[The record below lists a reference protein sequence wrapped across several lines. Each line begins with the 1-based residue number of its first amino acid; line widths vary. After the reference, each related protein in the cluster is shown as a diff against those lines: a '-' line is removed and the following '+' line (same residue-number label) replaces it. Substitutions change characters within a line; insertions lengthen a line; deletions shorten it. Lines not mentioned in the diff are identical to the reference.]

1 MAPSILYLPNGQSF
15 TVTPVFGGLF
25 FKSNDLNLHNS
36 VFPAGWTIVIHSEDY
51 TDEPDNGTL
60 GDNGSAPKR
69 RFNVHRYKQPTLQND
84 SMFISSI
91 SNPSSSDF
99 QPAAS
104 PTRQIAMML
113 WTTLYWYFHQP
124 QPPLYL
130 TTEASKKTPNEG
142 KPRGEWRIYIKR
154 EGIFRGRNL
163 LPKLERMGLIA
174 SEDSAVGSSTDDRST
189 EGWIEMFVSRRTFWQ
204 LSPRLFLFTLT
215 PMSGTP
221 FPGSPYSSRPS
232 SPVRNNEQS
241 GTSPHRPELTGR
253 AATSPGLWMPQTPGP
268 FASGS
273 HLPTYY
279 PPPPPQYIMTNGVR
293 HPIRPKP
300 PRQGETFYLR
310 HIPSVGQYLSF
321 RVASLNDRVV
331 AYTGPVSG
339 YSTGMAASLA
349 IPSHVI
355 PSSST
360 TDVTSTSKPGSK
372 PGSRPSSRPSSRS
385 GTPNSVESDT
395 TAMTDLQLLHKW
407 MNVPRI
413 SKFWGCAGSISNQ
426 EAFLKTNLES
436 RHSFP
441 VIGCWDGKPFGYFEI
456 YWVVEDILGK
466 HLSPGDVGDWDRG
479 VRVLVG
485 EDEFRGAHRVHCWL
499 SSLAHW
505 AITSDYRMNSF
516 VLEPRIDNERYAVTH
531 HALYLY
537 PRY

>member
-1 MAPSILYLPNGQSF
+1 MLPSILYLPNGQSF
-15 TVTPVFGGLF
+15 TVTSVFGGLF

-36 VFPAGWTIVIHSEDY
+36 VFPAGWTIAIHSEDY
-51 TDEPDNGTL
+51 TDDDNNL
-60 GDNGSAPKR
+60 GDPSGAPKR
-69 RFNVHRYKQPTLQND
+69 RPNIQRYMQPTLCND
-84 SMFISSI
+84 NIFISSI

-99 QPAAS
+99 KPAAS

-124 QPPLYL
+124 EPPLYL

-142 KPRGEWRIYIKR
+142 KPKGEWRIYIKR

-174 SEDSAVGSSTDDRST
+174 SEDSTVGSSTDDRST
-189 EGWIEMFVSRRTFWQ
+189 EGWTEMFVSRRTFWQ
-204 LSPRLFLFTLT
+204 LSPKLFLFTLT

-232 SPVRNNEQS
+232 SPVRNNGQQS
-241 GTSPHRPELTGR
+241 TSPHRPELASR

-300 PRQGETFYLR
+300 PRQGETFYMR
-310 HIPSVGQYLSF
+310 HVPSVGQYLSF

-331 AYTGPVSG
+331 AYTGPVS
-339 YSTGMAASLA
+339 SNPTGITGNLA
-349 IPSHVI
+349 IPSHVVS
-355 PSSST
+355 SSST
-360 TDVTSTSKPGSK
+360 TDVTSTSAPGSK
-372 PGSRPSSRPSSRS
+372 PGSRPSSRPCSRS
-385 GTPNSVESDT
+385 GTPTSAESDT

-407 MNVPRI
+407 MNIPRV
-413 SKFWGCAGSISNQ
+413 SKFWGCAGPISTQ
-426 EAFLKTNLES
+426 EAFLKANLES

-441 VIGCWDGKPFGYFEI
+441 VIGCWDGKPFGYFQI
-456 YWVVEDILGK
+456 YWAMEDILSR

-479 VRVLVG
+479 VQVLVG
-485 EDEFRGAHRVHCWL
+485 EDEFRGPHRVKCWL

-505 AITSDYRMNSF
+505 AMTADNRTNSF
-516 VLEPRIDNERYAVTH
+516 VVETRVDNERYVVYH
-531 HALYLY
+531 L
-537 PRY
+537 